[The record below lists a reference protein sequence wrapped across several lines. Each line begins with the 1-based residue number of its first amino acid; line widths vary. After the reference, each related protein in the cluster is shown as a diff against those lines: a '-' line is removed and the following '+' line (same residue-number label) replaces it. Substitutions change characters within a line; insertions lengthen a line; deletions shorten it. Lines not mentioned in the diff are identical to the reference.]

1 MNETLANLAE
11 QAAEHAVLNPSESV
25 LQSEVEDRKVEI
37 PAEFISKFA
46 ELLIQECIR
55 IPYAMWDKAEL
66 NADIAVKIEHSIK
79 EHFGIEE

>member
-1 MNETLANLAE
+1 MNELLAQFAE

-46 ELLIQECIR
+46 ESILAECI
-55 IPYAMWDKAEL
+55 
-66 NADIAVKIEHSIK
+66 DIAEQTRFEGKVVAERIK
-79 EHFGIEE
+79 FVFGVDQQDK